1 MSLFS
6 KQLVNHLSN
15 ELDCDKEDV
24 ENALNSFLPS
34 SKPEKPVKEEV
45 KKSSKNATC
54 ERIPRGRT
62 DPCGKGAKNS
72 LIDLEGVERWYCAP
86 CYKCAQ
92 NKIQREKEK
101 NASETI
107 AKEAPKPGKKKT
119 TNSTQK
125 ERKKEADIK
134 SEVLCRKVTRTNRI
148 NAKRYKTKN
157 GTTVF
162 MDRDTRILFEPAKNK
177 GDSPKAYAKLD
188 EDEEIIDLE
197 DKEIRFLEANNV
209 TIKQKKTKKSKKVK
223 NDSDIEGDDGED
235 SDEDVVEVVKKA
247 KTDIEEEIDSDVE
260 EGEEEEEG
268 EDDEESDD
276 GESEDELDLDDFE

>member
-15 ELDCDKEDV
+15 ELDCNKEDV
-24 ENALNSFLPS
+24 ENALNSFLPN
-34 SKPEKPVKEEV
+34 SKPEKDV
-45 KKSSKNATC
+45 KKSSKNTTC
-54 ERIPRGRT
+54 ERIPRGRA

-101 NASETI
+101 NASENI
-107 AKEAPKPGKKKT
+107 AKEATKPGKKKN

-148 NAKRYKTKN
+148 NAKRYKMKN

-177 GDSPKAYAKLD
+177 GDEPKAYAKLD
-188 EDEEIIDLE
+188 EDEEIVDLE

-209 TIKQKKTKKSKKVK
+209 AIKQKKSKKVK
-223 NDSDIEGDDGED
+223 DDSDIEGDDDGED
-235 SDEDVVEVVKKA
+235 SDEDVIEVVKNK
-247 KTDIEEEIDSDVE
+247 KTDIEEVI
-260 EGEEEEEG
+260 
-268 EDDEESDD
+268 EESDD
-276 GESEDELDLDDFE
+276 EKEITSEDEDELDLDDF